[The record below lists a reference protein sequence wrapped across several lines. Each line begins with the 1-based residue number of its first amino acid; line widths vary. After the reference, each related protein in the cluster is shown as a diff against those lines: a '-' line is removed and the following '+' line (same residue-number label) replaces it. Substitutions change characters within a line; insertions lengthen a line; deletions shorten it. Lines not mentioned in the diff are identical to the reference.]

1 MSDSN
6 QTRANIAAVE
16 RETGLGKDTL
26 RVWERRYGFPRPERD
41 ENGDRLYPADQ
52 IARLRLIK
60 RLMDRGHRPGR
71 LVAADEASLLFLAA
85 ERGESAPSDASSNA
99 SAQESVAP
107 ARARDGQSGGD
118 SRWVET
124 IFSCLR
130 LHDVSGLKRA
140 LSQCLAQ
147 KGLQTFV
154 LDTVSKLNAL
164 VGEGWASGQ
173 LEVFEEHLYTEQ
185 MQILLRQA
193 IAGLPSGSRRPTVL
207 LTTVPEEHHMLGIL
221 MLEALLTLQGIHCVS
236 LGTQTPLTDI
246 AAAVEAHRADVVALS
261 FSAAFASRQV
271 LPLLDQLRGR
281 LPPEV
286 GLWVGGGGLDR
297 GFEKRLS
304 KRSEPGRQGI
314 TVCRSLQDALALAEA
329 AGCTDLS
336 PARK

>member
-6 QTRANIAAVE
+6 PARANIAAVE

-71 LVAADEASLLFLAA
+71 LVAVDEASLLLLAA
-85 ERGESAPSDASSNA
+85 ERSESAPGAVSPNA
-99 SAQESVAP
+99 SAAEAAAS
-107 ARARDGQSGGD
+107 ARTFEDPSGGL
-118 SRWVET
+118 SRSVGA

-130 LHDVSGLKRA
+130 RHDVSGLKRA

-147 KGLQTFV
+147 EGLQTFV
-154 LDTVSKLNAL
+154 LDTVPKLNAL

-173 LEVFEEHLYTEQ
+173 MEVFEEHLYTEQ
-185 MQILLRQA
+185 VQILLRQA
-193 IAGLPSGSRRPTVL
+193 LAGLPSGSRRPTVL
-207 LTTVPEEHHMLGIL
+207 LTTVPEEQHVLGIL

-236 LGTQTPLTDI
+236 LGTQTPLTEI

-271 LPLLDQLRGR
+271 LPLVDQLRGR
-281 LPPEV
+281 LPRQV
-286 GLWVGGGGLDR
+286 GLWVGGGGLDK
-297 GFEKRLS
+297 GFEKRLH
-304 KRSEPGRQGI
+304 KRSEAGSQGI
-314 TVCRSLQDALALAEA
+314 TVCRSLHDALALAEVASA
-329 AGCTDLS
+329 ALN
-336 PARK
+336 

>member
-6 QTRANIAAVE
+6 QARANIAAVE

-71 LVAADEASLLFLAA
+71 LVPADEASLLLLVA
-85 ERGESAPSDASSNA
+85 ERGGSAPGEAFA
-99 SAQESVAP
+99 EEAAAP
-107 ARARDGQSGGD
+107 ARALDGPSGAA
-118 SRWVET
+118 SRWVEA

-130 LHDVSGLKRA
+130 LHDVAGLKRS

-147 KGLQTFV
+147 QGLQPFV
-154 LDTVSKLNAL
+154 LDVIPKLNAL
-164 VGEGWASGQ
+164 VGEGWESGQ
-173 LEVFEEHLYTEQ
+173 IEVFEEHLYTEQ

-207 LTTVPEEHHMLGIL
+207 LTTVPEEQHVLGIL
-221 MLEALLTLQGIHCVS
+221 MLEAVLTLQGIHCVS
-236 LGTQTPLTDI
+236 LGTQTPLTEI

-271 LPLLDQLRGR
+271 LPLVDQLRGR
-281 LPPEV
+281 LPLQV
-286 GLWVGGGGLDR
+286 GLWVGGGGLDM
-297 GFEKRLS
+297 GFEKRLQ
-304 KRSEPGRQGI
+304 KRNEPGSQGI
-314 TVCRSLQDALALAEA
+314 TICRSLHDALALAEQA
-329 AGCTDLS
+329 SVAL
-336 PARK
+336 A

>member
-6 QTRANIAAVE
+6 QARANIAAVE

-71 LVAADEASLLFLAA
+71 LVVADEASLLLLAA
-85 ERGESAPSDASSNA
+85 ERGESAPGGAPA
-99 SAQESVAP
+99 AQSAAP
-107 ARARDGQSGGD
+107 ARTRDGPSGAV
-118 SRWVET
+118 SRGVGA

-130 LHDVSGLKRA
+130 LHDVPGLKRA

-147 KGLQTFV
+147 EGLQAFV
-154 LDTVSKLNAL
+154 LDTVPKLNAL
-164 VGEGWASGQ
+164 VGEGWESGQ
-173 LEVFEEHLYTEQ
+173 IEVFEEHLYTEQ

-207 LTTVPEEHHMLGIL
+207 LTTVPEEQHMLGIL

-236 LGTQTPLTDI
+236 LGTQTPLTEI
-246 AAAVEAHRADVVALS
+246 AAAVEAHHADVVALS

-271 LPLLDQLRGR
+271 LPLVDQLRGR
-281 LPPEV
+281 LPLQV
-286 GLWVGGGGLDR
+286 ALWVGGGGLDK
-297 GFEKRLS
+297 GFEKRLH
-304 KRSEPGRQGI
+304 KRVEPGSQGI
-314 TVCRSLQDALALAEA
+314 TVCRSLHDALAQAEA
-329 AGCTDLS
+329 ASVALS
-336 PARK
+336 